1 MTKETTL
8 RLARVLRVLVTVT
21 FICNLLV
28 LPLVPVLVSMAG
40 SGVELPRL
48 LELLSASPP
57 APEDDWLW
65 FSPGMTLFL
74 VVWGAW
80 TERFSYCL
88 VLTLFL
94 LFCGV
99 CTAVILW
106 QARRVLGTV
115 LAENTF
121 TRANAANMGRAAVC
135 CLLISAAAL
144 ARTIWGLWYY
154 RSPAPLLTYNALFVP
169 IFLMGGLVCLVLSAL
184 VGQAARLQEENDLT
198 I

>member
-1 MTKETTL
+1 MSRETTL
-8 RLARVLRVLVTVT
+8 RLARVLRVLVTIT

-48 LELLSASPP
+48 LELLGSPPP
-57 APEDDWLW
+57 APGEDWLW
-65 FSPGMTLFL
+65 FPPGMVLSL
-74 VVWGAW
+74 VIAGAW
-80 TERFSYCL
+80 TEHFSYCL

-94 LFCGV
+94 LFCGG

-106 QARRVLGTV
+106 QARRVLATV
-115 LAENTF
+115 LAGNTF

-144 ARTIWGLWYY
+144 ARTVWGLCYY

-184 VGQAARLQEENDLT
+184 VGQAAQLQEENDLT

>member
-1 MTKETTL
+1 MTRNHTL
-8 RLARVLRVLVTVT
+8 RLARVLRVLVTIT

-40 SGVELPRL
+40 SGVEMPRL
-48 LELLSASPP
+48 LELLCAPPP
-57 APEDDWLW
+57 APGEDWLW
-65 FSPGMTLFL
+65 SPPGMTLFL

-80 TERFSYCL
+80 TEQFSYCL

-135 CLLISAAAL
+135 CFLIAAAAL
-144 ARTIWGLWYY
+144 ARLIWGLCYY
-154 RSPAPLLTYNALFVP
+154 RSAAPLLTYNALFVP
-169 IFLMGGLVCLVLSAL
+169 IFLMGGLLCMVMSAL
-184 VGQAARLQEENDLT
+184 VGQAAQLKEENDLT

>member
-1 MTKETTL
+1 MSKETTL
-8 RLARVLRVLVTVT
+8 RLARVLRVLVTIT
-21 FICNLLV
+21 FVCNLLV
-28 LPLVPVLVSMAG
+28 LPLVPVLVSMVG

-48 LELLSASPP
+48 LELLGSPPP
-57 APEDDWLW
+57 APGEDWLW
-65 FSPGMTLFL
+65 FSPGMTMFL
-74 VVWGAW
+74 VLWGAW
-80 TERFSYCL
+80 SEQFAYCL

-106 QARRVLGTV
+106 QARRVLATV
-115 LAENTF
+115 LAGNTF

-135 CLLISAAAL
+135 CLLISGAAL
-144 ARTIWGLWYY
+144 ARTVWGLCYY

-184 VGQAARLQEENDLT
+184 VGQAAQLQEENDLT